1 MDALP
6 ERGLI
11 FWPVGCGD
19 STTVVVDA
27 DTVVQIDIHHVED
40 SEGDDDPRIPV
51 VDGLVELLRRRTA
64 SPTSPSSGPRT
75 STRTTLRA
83 SLTCSTG

>member
-1 MDALP
+1 MDALH
-6 ERGLI
+6 ERGII

-40 SEGDDDPRIPV
+40 SEGDQDPRIPV
-51 VDGLVELLRRRTA
+51 VDELVEAVRTA
-64 SPTSPSSGPRT
+64 VFVVVVGSSG
-75 STRTTLRA
+75 A
-83 SLTCSTG
+83 G